1 MARPI
6 RIQYPGAV
14 YHVMAR
20 GNHGQAV
27 FGDHADRRRF
37 LETLG
42 EACEKTGWRVH
53 AYVLMGNH
61 YHLLPEGYWDGAL
74 EGRRRES
81 HSGQAKGAHDEAA
94 AQKALQAALGA
105 LGLSESRLERMP
117 KSAPEKRVLAWW
129 LRQRTTVPLRWV
141 SEHLAMGHF
150 TRVSQATGQV
160 KRRPGRK
167 HERIKRLLSQ
177 GALQQTTP

>member
-14 YHVMAR
+14 YHVMVR
-20 GNHGQAV
+20 GNHRQAV
-27 FGDHADRRRF
+27 FGDNADRRRF

-53 AYVLMGNH
+53 AYVLLGNP
-61 YHLLPEGYWDGAL
+61 Y
-74 EGRRRES
+74 
-81 HSGQAKGAHDEAA
+81 
-94 AQKALQAALGA
+94 
-105 LGLSESRLERMP
+105 
-117 KSAPEKRVLAWW
+117 
-129 LRQRTTVPLRWV
+129 
-141 SEHLAMGHF
+141 HLAMGHF
-150 TRVSQATGQV
+150 TRVSQV

-177 GALQQTTP
+177 GALQQTTT

>member
-53 AYVLMGNH
+53 AYVLLGNP
-61 YHLLPEGYWDGAL
+61 Y
-74 EGRRRES
+74 
-81 HSGQAKGAHDEAA
+81 
-94 AQKALQAALGA
+94 
-105 LGLSESRLERMP
+105 
-117 KSAPEKRVLAWW
+117 
-129 LRQRTTVPLRWV
+129 
-141 SEHLAMGHF
+141 HLAMGHF
-150 TRVSQATGQV
+150 TRVSQAIGQV

-167 HERIKRLLSQ
+167 HERTKRLLSQ